1 MEKEI
6 SKIKDYRR
14 KFKRYYN
21 INYSNEYVIH
31 HIDLNHDNNDIN
43 NLMILPKKLHQLY
56 HYYLNV
62 TGWNREEKYTREI
75 SVKITGNEISG
86 NAAYDEAIIRLLGI
100 ISECR
105 KWYDYKQYLDGKLP
119 NIHGIILE

>member
-21 INYSNEYVIH
+21 INYSDEYVIH
-31 HIDLNHDNNDIN
+31 HIDLNHENNDIN

-56 HYYLNV
+56 HYYLNI
-62 TGWNREEKYTREI
+62 TGWWKEEKYTRQI
-75 SVKITGNEISG
+75 NVKISG
-86 NAAYDEAIIRLLGI
+86 NQIGNDAEYNDAIIKLLEI

-105 KWYDYKQYLDGKLP
+105 KWYDYKLYLDGKLN
-119 NIHGIILE
+119 NIHGISIE